1 MEDRRPTGP
10 LGPGTRVEV
19 RSGYGTSWAR
29 GFEVAGVDG
38 DGAQY
43 LVRRV
48 SDGQV
53 LPASPMQAFASGQFN
68 QEPVLQGSN
77 HDEYRLFVA
86 TQFDLAGHPLT
97 AAQYLFAI
105 AAFPTIG

>member
-1 MEDRRPTGP
+1 MQRLEQQGGDVVEDRRPTGT

-43 LVRRV
+43 RVRRV

-53 LPASPMQAFASGQFN
+53 LP
-68 QEPVLQGSN
+68 E
-77 HDEYRLFVA
+77 
-86 TQFDLAGHPLT
+86 TFDHEALRREGPAAG
-97 AAQYLFAI
+97 
-105 AAFPTIG
+105 G